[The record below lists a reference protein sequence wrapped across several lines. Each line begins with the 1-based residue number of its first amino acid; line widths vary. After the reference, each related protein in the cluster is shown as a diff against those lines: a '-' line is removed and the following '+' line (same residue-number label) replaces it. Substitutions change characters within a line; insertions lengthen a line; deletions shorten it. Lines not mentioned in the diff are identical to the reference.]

1 VKNRGPW
8 LVLLTYLLF
17 GVLPIYWKFLTGVNA
32 YFILCNRVVW
42 SLVFALILLALW
54 RHLDQV
60 GRALRDRK
68 LCLTLTVSGALLVLN
83 WGSYIVAI
91 NTHHV
96 IDASLAY
103 YLNPIMSIF
112 IGSLVF
118 REPLTGLQKLSVAV
132 AALGVG
138 YAIVSYH
145 MIPWL
150 ALIIGGSFAVYGAV
164 KKTVRVDGMTSLGME
179 TLFMLVPALV
189 FAAFLIAGG
198 HTGGA
203 DQALTMREWL
213 LLPTT
218 GIVTALPMIIY
229 SQGIRTTS
237 YSLAGMLMYINP
249 TMQLA
254 CGIFVFGEAF
264 TRVYAVMFVFV
275 WAAVILYLLSGWL
288 TLRAQNRTQAR

>member
-1 VKNRGPW
+1 MKNQGPW

-17 GVLPIYWKFLTGVNA
+17 GILPIYWKYLTGVNA

-42 SLVFALILLALW
+42 SLVFSLALLAVW
-54 RHLDQV
+54 RHLDQLKQ
-60 GRALRDRK
+60 ALKNKK

-118 REPLTGLQKLSVAV
+118 HEPLTGLQKLSVAV
-132 AALGVG
+132 ATFGVG

-150 ALIIGGSFAVYGAV
+150 ALIIGGSFAFYGAV
-164 KKTVRVDGMTSLGME
+164 KKTVQVDGMTSLSLE
-179 TLFMLVPALV
+179 TLFMLAPAV
-189 FAAFLIAGG
+189 IFAALLFAGG
-198 HTGGA
+198 HAGGA
-203 DQALTMREWL
+203 GQALTLQEWL

-218 GIVTALPMIIY
+218 GIVTALPMIFY

-237 YSLAGMLMYINP
+237 YSLAGILMYINP

-264 TRVYAVMFVFV
+264 TKVYAVMFVFV
-275 WAAVILYLLSGWL
+275 WVAVILYLISTWM
-288 TLRAQNRTQAR
+288 TMHAQKHAHT